1 MQSSREMLFC
11 WFSRRVMFIMSTN
24 FEVPS
29 DSPQFEQI
37 VVRILRFR
45 LHEAGDVL
53 VRSRRIARISV
64 GRCCWLRTICMFR
77 VSFRCCSICVMYV
90 SIGVELRCLFAM

>member
-1 MQSSREMLFC
+1 
-11 WFSRRVMFIMSTN
+11 MSTN

-29 DSPQFEQI
+29 VSPQFAQI
-37 VVRILRFR
+37 VVRMLRFR

-64 GRCCWLRTICMFR
+64 GLCCWLRTICMFR
-77 VSFRCCSICVMYV
+77 VSFRCCSICLMCV
-90 SIGVELRCLFAM
+90 SIGVELRCLCAMYLSISLYAGCALSSQFC